1 MRFRLHQ
8 NTCDDAI
15 DSNRFPTPCRSLQLI
30 NAAFLIDP
38 QFEPSLKYL
47 DLKVLLIVYLDDL
60 VCASTISLK
69 DTVLIALLGTSI
81 PISDLPG
88 IGASIRTSLAASAKA
103 MSSVKLT
110 ILLTFT
116 PNSGLNFKFCDRWS

>member
-15 DSNRFPTPCRSLQLI
+15 DSNRFPTPVDPAI
-30 NAAFLIDP
+30 NKCGILIDL

-60 VCASTISLK
+60 VVPQQYL
-69 DTVLIALLGTSI
+69 
-81 PISDLPG
+81 
-88 IGASIRTSLAASAKA
+88 
-103 MSSVKLT
+103 
-110 ILLTFT
+110 
-116 PNSGLNFKFCDRWS
+116 